1 MRVIGLYFFL
11 FPQTLENDL
20 QSQKAELDDL
30 KEDMLKKN
38 LDVATVE
45 KTLAEAGVNLEEAIP
60 PAPDMDVEIEFVVEQ
75 FSGYIIAVQ
84 EWGAWFGPALATL
97 ERCKETYKNRS
108 TLEDMNDKLQVS
120 LKQMYVL
127 ILGEEEK
134 GVSCLEAFKSRCEK
148 ISKDVFFLVCFVPP
162 PPPAICLVVLE
173 RS

>member
-97 ERCKETYKNRS
+97 ERCKEMYKNRS

-120 LKQMYVL
+120 LKQMHVL
-127 ILGEEEK
+127 ILGGGGGE
-134 GVSCLEAFKSRCEK
+134 GGGGRRRGCLVLKYLNLVVQRSQNTCSFWF
-148 ISKDVFFLVCFVPP
+148 VFGFFLVC
-162 PPPAICLVVLE
+162 
-173 RS
+173 S